1 MKFQSPYGS
10 PYSKLDESTN
20 LHNSDRSGPAPNQ
33 GYEMDY
39 VNDQQANS
47 YGNNSY
53 GNNYGNQ
60 AGSGH
65 DDMIQFFADLDEV
78 KKELN
83 AYESSIDRI
92 EQLHTRSL
100 SEVNDENLEIINNHL
115 SDMVND
121 SRSQGADLKKRV
133 QFLLNKAQNDSTK
146 KTQANNVKDQF
157 QKAVKR
163 YQNMENNFRLKFRE
177 RTERQ
182 FRTVRPDASEHEVK
196 QAVDDAENG
205 HTQIFA
211 QAVMQS
217 NRVGA
222 AQSALDEVQNRHRE
236 IVLINQTVEELA
248 NLFRDLEL
256 MVAEQEAPIQQINK
270 STQQAQVH
278 LEQGVA
284 QTGLAVKSARAARR
298 KKWICLGICLLICA
312 IIAIIL
318 GVVFGTRK

>member
-1 MKFQSPYGS
+1 MASQNPYGN
-10 PYSKLDESTN
+10 PYAQGN
-20 LHNSDRSGPAPNQ
+20 QGNQ
-33 GYEMDY
+33 GYEMGY
-39 VNDQQANS
+39 VNNGYQQPA
-47 YGNNSY
+47 
-53 GNNYGNQ
+53 
-60 AGSGH
+60 AGGH
-65 DDMIQFFADLDEV
+65 DDMIQFFSELDEV
-78 KKELN
+78 KKDL
-83 AYESSIDRI
+83 ASYESSIDRI

-100 SEVNDENLEIINNHL
+100 SEVNDEQIEIINNQL
-115 SDMVND
+115 ADMVND
-121 SRSQGADLKKRV
+121 TRTQGSELKKRI
-133 QFLLNKAQNDSTK
+133 QYLLNKGQNDNTK
-146 KTQANNVKDQF
+146 NTQANNIKDQF

-182 FRTVRPDASEHEVK
+182 FRTVRPDASESEVK
-196 QAVDDAENG
+196 EAVDEAENG

-248 NLFRDLEL
+248 NLFRDLEI

-270 STQQAQVH
+270 TTKEAQTH

-284 QTGLAVKSARAARR
+284 QTGLAVKSARAARK
-298 KKWICLGICLLICA
+298 KKWICFGICVVAC
-312 IIAIIL
+312 IIL
-318 GVVFGTRK
+318 AVVLGAVFGTRK